1 MSINTKRAAFVV
13 TVFLTFAVYRV
24 ASDLIGSGGLGTE
37 SAGEVILDFLVP
49 SAIVG
54 LLFFYFY
61 WRHRRA
67 SKVQPQSPAPRP

>member
-1 MSINTKRAAFVV
+1 MSTNTKRAAFVV

-24 ASDLIGSGGLGTE
+24 ASDLIESGGLGAL
-37 SAGEVILDFLVP
+37 SAGEVIRGFIVP

-54 LLFFYFY
+54 LLFFFY

-67 SKVQPQSPAPRP
+67 SKALPQNPAPRQ